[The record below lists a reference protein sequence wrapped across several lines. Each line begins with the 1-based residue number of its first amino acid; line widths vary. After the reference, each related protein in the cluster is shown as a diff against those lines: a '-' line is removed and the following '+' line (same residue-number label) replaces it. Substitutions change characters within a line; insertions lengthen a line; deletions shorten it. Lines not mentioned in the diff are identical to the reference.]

1 MHGWTSR
8 QRNAA
13 IASFLSW
20 TLDAFDFFLLVF
32 LLSDIAHSFHVDLE
46 EVTLAILLTLAVRPI
61 GALIFGRAA
70 EKYGRKPILMLNI
83 VFFSAFELLSAAA
96 PSLLLFF
103 LLRVLYGVAMG
114 GIWGVASSLAMETI
128 PDRSRG
134 LMSGLFQAG
143 YPFGYLLAAVAYGL
157 LFEQLGWR
165 GMFVIGA
172 APVLLLPFIYF
183 CVEESP
189 VWLAARQSKAST
201 ALLPVLRSHWKLAV
215 RPAGRLVGA

>member
-1 MHGWTSR
+1 M
-8 QRNAA
+8 
-13 IASFLSW
+13 LS
-20 TLDAFDFFLLVF
+20 TFPVSF

-46 EVTLAILLTLAVRPI
+46 EVTTAILLTLAVRPV

-70 EKYGRKPILMLNI
+70 EKFGRKPILMLNI

-96 PSLLLFF
+96 PSLMLFF

-134 LMSGLFQAG
+134 LMSGLFRAG

-157 LFEQLGWR
+157 LLNNSA
-165 GMFVIGA
+165 GA
-172 APVLLLPFIYF
+172 GCLSLAPRRCCCCRLSI
-183 CVEESP
+183 S
-189 VWLAARQSKAST
+189 ASRS
-201 ALLPVLRSHWKLAV
+201 LRF
-215 RPAGRLVGA
+215 GRRRAE